1 MAVHMRPKD
10 GRQLACYHSTLET
23 SPIIGVMGIGE
34 SQYTYFKKK
43 KNVLSLQTFS
53 PEVWKLRKV

>member
-43 KNVLSLQTFS
+43 KKMYCLSKHSLQKCES
-53 PEVWKLRKV
+53 

>member
-53 PEVWKLRKV
+53 PEV

>member
-43 KNVLSLQTFS
+43 KMYCLSKHSLQKCES
-53 PEVWKLRKV
+53 